1 MFENTDMLQTY
12 LTIGAGGLC
21 VLTVVCIFIFMVM
34 TSIKKIIPRL
44 ESVEQK
50 LDNLEGNQKATNEI
64 MRSNNDIMSKCV
76 DVMSNNQ
83 KVVEGSQ
90 KALENNTKAM
100 NNFSEV
106 LRDLMATITTLNDGN
121 KRIERS
127 TNDISREMIKM
138 SERIK
143 WKGDDTKWH

>member
-1 MFENTDMLQTY
+1 MFENTDVLQTY

-21 VLTVVCIFIFMVM
+21 VLAVVCIFVFIIT
-34 TSIKKIIPRL
+34 TSMKKIVPRL

-90 KALENNTKAM
+90 KALENNTEAM

-106 LRDLMATITTLNDGN
+106 LRDLMSTITTLNDGN
-121 KRIERS
+121 KRIEQH
-127 TNDISREMIKM
+127 TNDMSKEMIKL

-143 WKGDDTKWH
+143 